1 MQFAFTDSLEFRDSL
16 GLLGFVSET
25 VFTDML
31 FNAFNTNRDTRV
43 TFEEYIRGL
52 RILTRGSQDEKL
64 VWIAWIP
71 KPLIYRPF
79 PSVWWI
85 SRARDT
91 LPTPNLSL

>member
-31 FNAFNTNRDTRV
+31 FNAFNTNRDARV

-52 RILTRGSQDEKL
+52 RILTRGSPDEKL
-64 VWIAWIP
+64 VRIA
-71 KPLIYRPF
+71 
-79 PSVWWI
+79 
-85 SRARDT
+85 
-91 LPTPNLSL
+91 

>member
-1 MQFAFTDSLEFRDSL
+1 MQFVFTDSLEFRDSL

-64 VWIAWIP
+64 VRIVWMS
-71 KPLIYRPF
+71 KPLICRPF
-79 PSVWWI
+79 PSAWWI
-85 SRARDT
+85 FRARVT
-91 LPTPNLSL
+91 LPIPSLSL